1 MLIASPGLLIG
12 EPSQAAQVTPIG
24 ARPVTAVGV
33 GQRQLLRSETA
44 EVRTEIVTLFR
55 GL

>member
-1 MLIASPGLLIG
+1 
-12 EPSQAAQVTPIG
+12 
-24 ARPVTAVGV
+24 V